1 MNPLPVRNLSH
12 RVRYRAVQFKPAA
25 PILPEVW
32 HRRDT
37 CAASRAT
44 HSDSGIL
51 GGESGGVK
59 KKGRAGMNLRGLSF
73 N

>member
-1 MNPLPVRNLSH
+1 MNPLPVRNPTR
-12 RVRYRAVQFKPAA
+12 RVRYRAGQFKPAA

-37 CAASRAT
+37 CAASHAT
-44 HSDSGIL
+44 APKL
-51 GGESGGVK
+51 GYSERRIGGPE
-59 KKGRAGMNLRGLSF
+59 KKGRAGMNLQGLSF